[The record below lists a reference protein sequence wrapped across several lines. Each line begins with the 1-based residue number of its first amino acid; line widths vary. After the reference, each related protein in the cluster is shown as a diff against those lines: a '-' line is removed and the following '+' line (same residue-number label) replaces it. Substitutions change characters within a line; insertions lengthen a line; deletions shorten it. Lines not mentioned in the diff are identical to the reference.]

1 MNDEE
6 RKYFEQFHRRL
17 TNLEQ
22 NGIPGVRDFFATSA
36 LSYLS
41 NQDIHFY
48 ELTPSEIAA
57 RSYELADAMIEERE
71 KNAVAK

>member
-6 RKYFEQFHRRL
+6 RKYFEQFHKRL
-17 TNLEQ
+17 TALEQ

-41 NQDIHFY
+41 NQDIHFN
-48 ELTPSEIAA
+48 ELAPSEIAA
-57 RSYELADAMIEERE
+57 RSYEMADAMVEERK
-71 KNAVAK
+71 KNVAA